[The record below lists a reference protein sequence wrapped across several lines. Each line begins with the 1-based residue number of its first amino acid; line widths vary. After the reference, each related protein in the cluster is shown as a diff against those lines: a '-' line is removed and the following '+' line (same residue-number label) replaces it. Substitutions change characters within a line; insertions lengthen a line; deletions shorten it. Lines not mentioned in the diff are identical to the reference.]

1 MITASRPAAAAQ
13 SSAEEGWQPIRP
25 RTLVDMVIEALM
37 SGAMR
42 GLILPGDRIVESDV
56 AQRLGVSRVPVRE
69 ALRVLESQGIVIN
82 EPYKGIRLM
91 PYSPERLDHLIEAR
105 VALETSAA
113 GRAIR
118 LGRNGEEG
126 IAVLQRCIDE
136 MELLQTRGDAYG
148 FASADTGFHRAL
160 LGLSGNVVLCE
171 LWEGLSRQVTIF
183 FGLSTLGKP
192 MGDIVDEHRT
202 LIAAFRAGDPAA
214 MGQALDDHISA
225 EAHAVDYGG
234 IIEQRRAE
242 LDQAHPLPRR
252 VRARDRWQRGRQGLQ
267 TTANSTDHR

>member
-1 MITASRPAAAAQ
+1 MIKASRRAAAPLPTD
-13 SSAEEGWQPIRP
+13 EGWQPIRP

-37 SGAMR
+37 SGAVR
-42 GLILPGDRIVESDV
+42 GLILPGDRIVESDL

-69 ALRVLESQGIVIN
+69 ALRILESQGIVIN

-91 PYSPERLDHLIEAR
+91 SYSPERLDHIIEAR

-118 LGRNGEEG
+118 LGRNDEEG

-136 MELLQTRGDAYG
+136 MELMQARGDAYG

-171 LWEGLSRQVTIF
+171 LWEALSRQVTIF
-183 FGLSTLGKP
+183 FGLSTLGKS
-192 MGDIVDEHRT
+192 MSDIVDEHRT
-202 LIAAFRAGDPAA
+202 LIAAFQAGDPAA
-214 MGQALDDHISA
+214 MGQALHDHISVQ
-225 EAHAVDYGG
+225 AHAVDYSG
-234 IIEQRRAE
+234 IIGRRRAE
-242 LDQAHPLPRR
+242 LDRTRPRSR
-252 VRARDRWQRGRQGLQ
+252 RARAPGIGRSEGDE
-267 TTANSTDHR
+267 ASG